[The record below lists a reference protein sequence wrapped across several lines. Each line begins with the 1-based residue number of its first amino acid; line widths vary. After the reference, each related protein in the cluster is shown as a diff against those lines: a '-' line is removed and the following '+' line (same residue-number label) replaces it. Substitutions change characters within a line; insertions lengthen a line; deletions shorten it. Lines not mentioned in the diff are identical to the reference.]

1 MSVSPVGAVGRSVL
15 APVVVFV
22 VSGVAIVIAYVVERG
37 NAPYTLNFREP
48 ADIVVVTVMFSVG
61 VLGTVVLLMR
71 PGHRTG
77 QLMLWSGFCWATG
90 LVCHAVAVR
99 MVMVW
104 PPRTGI
110 AADTAAWVA
119 TFALVPAFGLLTFVP
134 ATWPTGRV
142 NGRWLRALTVLAAV
156 ALALMTVAQ
165 AFAPDRLDG
174 VRHRVIGNPLGVPVL
189 ATPVA
194 VLTGVTGVCLACFAV
209 VSLGDL
215 VRRAVGSR
223 GERRRPYRPVLVALG
238 FAMLAAAV
246 SLPWLGGTRAVGVGA
261 GVAVA
266 GSSVAIGIA
275 TAAMRRGEQVEGARV
290 QLVAEREAERA
301 RLRRELHDG
310 IGPLLAAL
318 RLEVDLLG
326 GEAETVRARV
336 LLTDAMAEVRRIS
349 RDLRPVVLDELGL
362 AAALRHQAEVLEA
375 AGGLAIHVV
384 LPVRLPVMPEAVE
397 VAVVRIA
404 GEALT
409 NVVRHASAA
418 HCVVRLDVGRVVR
431 LEVRDD
437 GVGVATTA
445 HGVGVRSMQER
456 AAELGGRCDVVGAP
470 GGGTLVRATLPWQR

>member
-261 GVAVA
+261 GWLRWSLSRSASRLLRCVAVNRLREPVSSWLLSGRRSGRGFVVSCMTA
-266 GSSVAIGIA
+266 SALCWPLFGLRSICSAARRRPSVRGCCLRRDGGGSS
-275 TAAMRRGEQVEGARV
+275 
-290 QLVAEREAERA
+290 
-301 RLRRELHDG
+301 DF
-310 IGPLLAAL
+310 P
-318 RLEVDLLG
+318 
-326 GEAETVRARV
+326 
-336 LLTDAMAEVRRIS
+336 
-349 RDLRPVVLDELGL
+349 
-362 AAALRHQAEVLEA
+362 
-375 AGGLAIHVV
+375 
-384 LPVRLPVMPEAVE
+384 
-397 VAVVRIA
+397 
-404 GEALT
+404 
-409 NVVRHASAA
+409 
-418 HCVVRLDVGRVVR
+418 
-431 LEVRDD
+431 
-437 GVGVATTA
+437 
-445 HGVGVRSMQER
+445 
-456 AAELGGRCDVVGAP
+456 
-470 GGGTLVRATLPWQR
+470 